1 MKKLLLLPI
10 LMMALY
16 ACDDDIIDEVI
27 PLYKTC
33 LTFGPGDE
41 ADIEAAFLSMT
52 DSTKIILEAGNY
64 DFEGLS
70 LDGLHTVYIQG
81 AGKDSTFLD
90 FSSQTTGGEGIS
102 IRNITNVILR
112 GFTAKDSKGDLIKL
126 NQCTNVVLNN
136 VSAVWSAVAD
146 SNSGGYALY
155 PVLCT
160 NVLIDS
166 CHAQGASDAG
176 IYVGQSSNAVVR
188 NSTASGNVAGLEIE
202 NTTDAEVYSNELFG
216 NTAGLLIFDLKGL
229 SKRGKNVKAYDNYIH
244 DNNLG
249 NFAPSG
255 GVVASVPAGT
265 GVVHLAMSD
274 VEYYNNVIENNNLT
288 SMVVVSG
295 FTGQPE
301 ITPADINDNYYPFP
315 QNIIIRD
322 NDMSKSA
329 TIPAATAGNQLGQAL
344 IGIHTYLSL
353 AEADSVY
360 SEMQHIVI
368 DGINSN
374 AITGGTE
381 ENPDNLC
388 IDESEDQL
396 FLDSDIA
403 NAAAGP
409 PTWQYSLDV
418 TPYVCQ

>member
-1 MKKLLLLPI
+1 MLLPI
-10 LMMALY
+10 LFIALY
-16 ACDDDIIDEVI
+16 SCDEDIVI
-27 PLYKTC
+27 EPTPLYKTC

-41 ADIEAAFLSMT
+41 AEIETAFLSMT
-52 DSTKIILEAGNY
+52 DSTKIILEAGDY

-70 LDGLHTVYIQG
+70 LDGLNTVLIQG
-81 AGKDSTFLD
+81 AGKDQTTLD
-90 FSSQTTGGEGIS
+90 FSSQTSGGEGIS
-102 IRNITNVILR
+102 IRNTTNIILR
-112 GFTAKDSKGDLIKL
+112 GFTAKDSKGDLVKL

-136 VSAVWSAVAD
+136 VNAVWTAVAD

-176 IYVGQSSNAVVR
+176 IYVGQSSNAIVR
-188 NSTASGNVAGLEIE
+188 NSTASGKVAGLEIE
-202 NTTDAEVYSNELFG
+202 NTTDAQVYDNELFE

-229 SKRGKNVKAYDNYIH
+229 SKRGKDVQAFNNYIH

-274 VEYYNNVIENNNLT
+274 VEYYDNVIENNNLT
-288 SMVVVSG
+288 SIVVVSG

-301 ITPADINDNYYPFP
+301 ITPADINDNYNPFP
-315 QNIIIRD
+315 KNITIR
-322 NDMSKSA
+322 NNTMSKSA

-344 IGIHTYLSL
+344 IGIHNALLFLEAGTYT
-353 AEADSVY
+353 
-360 SEMQHIVI
+360 EMQHIVI

-374 AITGGTE
+374 ALSGGTDV
-381 ENPDNLC
+381 NPDNLC
-388 IDESEDQL
+388 IDETEAQL
-396 FLDSDIA
+396 FLNSDIA

-409 PTWQYSLDV
+409 PTWQYSLDP
-418 TPYVCQ
+418 TPYEVCQ